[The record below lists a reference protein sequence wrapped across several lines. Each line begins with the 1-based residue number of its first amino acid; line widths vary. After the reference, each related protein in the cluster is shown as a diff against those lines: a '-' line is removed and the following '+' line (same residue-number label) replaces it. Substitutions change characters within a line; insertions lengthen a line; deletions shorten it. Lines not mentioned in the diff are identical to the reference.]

1 MDIGPT
7 LVELAGGEIDYETF
21 GRSLVPVLENPEATH
36 RHEAI
41 SELDGE
47 VMLLNQEWKIA
58 LNRDGQAYLLFDVK
72 EDPQEVDN
80 LAGRSQVRQVE
91 TGLRLRVLER
101 LMQSQLQGNGRG
113 GRSP

>member
-1 MDIGPT
+1 
-7 LVELAGGEIDYETF
+7 
-21 GRSLVPVLENPEATH
+21 
-36 RHEAI
+36 
-41 SELDGE
+41 
-47 VMLLNQEWKIA
+47 MLLNQEWKIA